1 MKREVFLE
9 KIKEMGIKPESL
21 GIYFDEICRVPYARG
36 IYCDN
41 GDWVIYSIDE
51 ITNVHEEY
59 RGEEENAFDILFEK
73 LFVRLAEDK
82 YINHS
87 ITDDIVKT
95 PRTVIFDYF
104 RKKYLMEDEELNEAW
119 NYLLQ
124 NFVVLN
130 NLKYYVVH
138 DSFVPEEDACVF
150 EGYTAKRIY
159 EGTYLNELEAH
170 KYLVDLRLNPKQ
182 ALNKLESMLRIN
194 KEPGNQST
202 EIVVRAEKIEKENV
216 KEKAEEKSKKVET
229 RYYKFDNSDGGMR
242 ATREYQYDDSV
253 GDMKLTLFKLE
264 YLNCLGIWEEDCTL
278 LRKFVGG
285 DTDFDEISEAE
296 ADKLVENMRN
306 RYGHNSRKG
315 GLWCNIKNLFCK
327 SK

>member
-1 MKREVFLE
+1 MPIFIELSRFNR
-9 KIKEMGIKPESL
+9 S
-21 GIYFDEICRVPYARG
+21 
-36 IYCDN
+36 
-41 GDWVIYSIDE
+41 
-51 ITNVHEEY
+51 
-59 RGEEENAFDILFEK
+59 
-73 LFVRLAEDK
+73 FVTAK
-82 YINHS
+82 
-87 ITDDIVKT
+87 
-95 PRTVIFDYF
+95 F
-104 RKKYLMEDEELNEAW
+104 
-119 NYLLQ
+119 Q
-124 NFVVLN
+124 LN

-315 GLWCNIKNLFCK
+315 GLWRNIKTLFCK